1 VKIKADLHIKIFKNQ
16 MKQKETFFTCF
27 VFQFYFIH
35 LVYSFYIKSGHFIFK
50 SMEYLSDRIKSLSV
64 SQTLAMAQKSRELKA
79 KGIDIISLS
88 LGEPDFNTP
97 DYIKEAAK
105 KAIDDNYSKYPP
117 VPGYND
123 LREAISRKFKEEN
136 GLTYSP
142 DQIIVSAGGKHSII
156 NVILSIINPG
166 DEVIILAPYWVS
178 YYDQVLLAGGKPVI
192 VTAAIENDFKIRPEQ
207 LETAITS
214 KTRLII
220 FNSPSNPTGMVYDRN
235 EMEKIARI
243 VQKHEGLFIMSDEIY
258 EHIIFSGEHVSMAS
272 FDFIYDRVITVNG
285 VSKGYAMTGWRIG
298 YIGAPLW
305 IVKAC
310 DKLQGQFTSG
320 VCSIAQRA
328 ALAAIQGK
336 NDSKQ
341 IMKEAFHRRR
351 DLICSLLKEIKG
363 LKVPVPEGAFYV
375 MPDISYFLGKSDGIT
390 TIVNSDD
397 LALYLLD
404 KAQVAVVGGDA
415 FGAPDCIRISYATA
429 DNLLT
434 EAVKRIKSALE
445 RLH

>member
-1 VKIKADLHIKIFKNQ
+1 
-16 MKQKETFFTCF
+16 
-27 VFQFYFIH
+27 
-35 LVYSFYIKSGHFIFK
+35 
-50 SMEYLSDRIKSLSV
+50 MEYLSDRIKSLSV

-117 VPGYND
+117 VPGYTD
-123 LREAISRKFKEEN
+123 LREAISTKFKEEN
-136 GLTYSP
+136 GIIYSP
-142 DQIIVSAGGKHSII
+142 DQIIVSAGGKHSLI
-156 NVILSIINPG
+156 NVILSIVNPG

-178 YYDQVLLAGGKPVI
+178 YYDQIIIAEGRPVVI
-192 VTAAIENDFKIRPEQ
+192 EAKLENDFKIRPEQ
-207 LETAITS
+207 LEAAITAR
-214 KTRLII
+214 TRLII

-243 VQKHEGLFIMSDEIY
+243 VEKHEGLFIISDEIY
-258 EHIIFSGEHVSMAS
+258 EHIIFTGEHVSMAS

-305 IVKAC
+305 IAKAC
-310 DKLQGQFTSG
+310 NKLQGQFTSG

-336 NDSKQ
+336 GDSRQ
-341 IMKEAFHRRR
+341 IMKAAFLRRR
-351 DLICSLLKEIKG
+351 DLICGLLKEVKG
-363 LKVPVPEGAFYV
+363 LKVRVPQGAFYV
-375 MPDISYFLGKSDGIT
+375 MPDISFYLGKSDGETKIT
-390 TIVNSDD
+390 SSDD

-404 KAQVAVVGGDA
+404 KARVATVGGDA
-415 FGAPDCIRISYATA
+415 FGSPECLRISYATS
-429 DNLLT
+429 DDLLV
-434 EAVKRIKSALE
+434 EAVKRINGALE
-445 RLH
+445 KLK